1 MAHRVRHRDNGQ
13 SALGVHLPA
22 FLRTAFAA
30 ALVGINTLI
39 HTPILLLAVLLK
51 ALVPIVSLRKSLSSS
66 LTGIAESWASVN
78 TYLLGA
84 LTPTKVEIHG
94 APALRRDGRYLVL
107 CNHRS
112 WCDIPV
118 LLTFFNRRAPFL
130 RFFLKQELIWVP
142 VLGLAWWAL
151 DYPFM
156 KRHSRAQLARN
167 PALRTQD
174 LDATRAACAKF
185 ADIPV
190 SIMNFVEGTRFT
202 PAKHAKQSPPYRHLL
217 RPRAGGVAAV
227 LDAMAGNLQSVLDVT
242 LIYRDPE
249 PSLAAL
255 LAGRLTRIELHVTE
269 RAVPDDLAAGG
280 DYEADSHYRARCQ
293 RWVNGLWAEK
303 DALIAERLTAPDEP
317 AP

>member
-1 MAHRVRHRDNGQ
+1 M
-13 SALGVHLPA
+13 PA
-22 FLRTAFAA
+22 FLRIAFAA
-30 ALVGINTLI
+30 VLVGINTLI

-51 ALVPIVSLRKSLSSS
+51 ALLPIASLRRSLSVS
-66 LTGIAESWASVN
+66 LTGIAESWAGIN
-78 TYLLGA
+78 TFLIGA
-84 LTPTKVEIHG
+84 LTPTRIEIHG
-94 APALRRDGRYLVL
+94 EPALRRDGRYLVL
-107 CNHRS
+107 SNHRS

-118 LLTFFNRRAPFL
+118 LLILFNRRVPFL

-185 ADIPV
+185 ADMPV

-202 PAKHAKQSPPYRHLL
+202 PAKHAKQSPPYQHLL

-249 PSLAAL
+249 PSLAGL
-255 LAGRLTRIELHVTE
+255 LAGRMTCIELHVTE
-269 RAVPDDLAAGG
+269 RAVPDDLASGG
-280 DYEADSHYRARCQ
+280 DYEADSHYRSRCQ
-293 RWVNGLWAEK
+293 RWINGLWAEK
-303 DALIAERLTAPDEP
+303 DALMAERLATP
-317 AP
+317 AGPEKSE

>member
-1 MAHRVRHRDNGQ
+1 M
-13 SALGVHLPA
+13 PA
-22 FLRTAFAA
+22 FLRIAFAA
-30 ALVGINTLI
+30 TLVGINTLI
-39 HTPILLLAVLLK
+39 HVPILLLAVLFKVLLPT
-51 ALVPIVSLRKSLSSS
+51 ASLRRAFSIT
-66 LTGIAESWASVN
+66 LTRLPESWSAIN
-78 TYLLGA
+78 TTLIRA
-84 LTPTKVEIHG
+84 LTPTRVEVHG
-94 APALRRDGRYLVL
+94 APELRRDGRYLVL

-118 LLTFFNRRAPFL
+118 LLTFFNRRVPFL

-167 PALRTQD
+167 PKLRMQD

-190 SIMNFVEGTRFT
+190 SIMNFVEGTRYT
-202 PAKHAKQSPPYRHLL
+202 PAKHAKQSPPYQHLL

>member
-1 MAHRVRHRDNGQ
+1 M
-13 SALGVHLPA
+13 PA
-22 FLRTAFAA
+22 FLRIAFAA
-30 ALVGINTLI
+30 TLVGINTLI
-39 HTPILLLAVLLK
+39 HTPILLFAVLLK
-51 ALVPIVSLRKSLSSS
+51 ALLPVPPLRKALSAC
-66 LTGIAESWASVN
+66 LTGIAESWAAVN
-78 TYLLGA
+78 TFLIGA
-84 LTPTKVEIHG
+84 LTPTQVEVHG
-94 APALRRDGRYLVL
+94 TPALRRDGRYLVL

-118 LLTFFNRRAPFL
+118 LMTLFNRRVPLL

-156 KRHSRAQLARN
+156 KRHSRAELARN

-185 ADIPV
+185 ADMPV

-202 PAKHAKQSPPYRHLL
+202 EAKHARQSPPYRHLL

-227 LDAMAGNLQSVLDVT
+227 LDAMAGKLQSVLDVT
-242 LIYRDPE
+242 LVYRDPQ
-249 PSLAAL
+249 PTLAAL
-255 LAGRLTRIELHVTE
+255 LAGRLRRIEMHVTE
-269 RAVPDDLAAGG
+269 RTVPDDLASGG

-293 RWVNGLWAEK
+293 RWINALWAEK
-303 DALIAERLTAPDEP
+303 DALIAARLAAPDSDI
-317 AP
+317 A